1 MFDFGSE
8 FYLWTGKQ
16 AAFSKR
22 KVALKVARE
31 MWARGYDYTDH
42 GFNPMCPLIGR
53 RILFDLF

>member
-53 RILFDLF
+53 LTI